1 MCAPVSVYVCAQGET
16 GRLRRR
22 PVPRVTYQAGDPY
35 YISRRQRDEWLSR
48 WKMEVGKKKEF
59 KVWLKWRLL
68 CWSEWNTGNRN
79 STLTSVMLIIW
90 WHVFFCFFLC
100 FVTFIYF
107 ANKTSALKHLHF
119 WRNLILRTLK
129 VKTHTNGTQSALFEW
144 NLFSSTH
151 TVSDIHEQELA

>member
-1 MCAPVSVYVCAQGET
+1 MTFFFLFLYTNVCAPVSVYVCAQGET

-68 CWSEWNTGNRN
+68 
-79 STLTSVMLIIW
+79 LIRM
-90 WHVFFCFFLC
+90 
-100 FVTFIYF
+100 
-107 ANKTSALKHLHF
+107 KH
-119 WRNLILRTLK
+119 
-129 VKTHTNGTQSALFEW
+129 Q
-144 NLFSSTH
+144 
-151 TVSDIHEQELA
+151 

>member
-59 KVWLKWRLL
+59 KVLLKWRLWFIRIKHQRQKRHAHL
-68 CWSEWNTGNRN
+68 RHVNN
-79 STLTSVMLIIW
+79 MLASFVCLF
-90 WHVFFCFFLC
+90 VFC
-100 FVTFIYF
+100 FVTFIYI

-119 WRNLILRTLK
+119 WRNLIVRSPELKTRTTDTKGSLW
-129 VKTHTNGTQSALFEW
+129 VKPACISSAQFRTK
-144 NLFSSTH
+144 NKRHS
-151 TVSDIHEQELA
+151 